1 MAKEAQ
7 RLLDGS
13 GWLPEPLRLD
23 DVRCPNSC
31 PKMRSRRPRLM
42 KIGRNN
48 LMPPNSITS
57 RDDSRRPALV
67 GAHGAGVQR
76 RPLFY

>member
-1 MAKEAQ
+1 
-7 RLLDGS
+7 
-13 GWLPEPLRLD
+13 
-23 DVRCPNSC
+23 
-31 PKMRSRRPRLM
+31 M

-48 LMPPNSITS
+48 LMRPNSITAL
-57 RDDSRRPALV
+57 DYSRRPAFV

>member
-1 MAKEAQ
+1 
-7 RLLDGS
+7 
-13 GWLPEPLRLD
+13 
-23 DVRCPNSC
+23 
-31 PKMRSRRPRLM
+31 M

-57 RDDSRRPALV
+57 PDGSRRPVLV

-76 RPLFY
+76 RPLFYVRQAWRGAP